1 MSIINLMNQ
10 NSEKYRNKYAI
21 IDDNNSSKITF
32 DEFERDT
39 EIIADYLSEKGLK
52 SGDTILIFVP
62 MSIALYELMA
72 SFFRLG
78 IAVIFVDP
86 HAGLNYI
93 NMCCK
98 LIRPTAIIA
107 SRLNLLIFHSSSEIR
122 KISKK
127 ITLEKIIKIK
137 RIKES
142 YQNID
147 NENNLSELAK
157 LPALITFTS
166 GTTGIPKIIVRT
178 QEFLLEQHKSIEKSL
193 NVSCD
198 WTMMTSLPIFLL
210 SHIATGMTVI
220 IPKGKW
226 REPKNIN
233 SEDIYRQILFYGCDT
248 IVASPILIDKLSKYL
263 LNDKIVKRIFMG
275 GSAVLPNK
283 IIEYK
288 KIKDVDINIIYGASE
303 AEPISECNIKE
314 IDDEKIFDMLDGKGL
329 YVGKFVDSIK
339 YKVIRSDT
347 DLVSILS
354 DNQEGELIVS
364 GKHVLKGYLNGI
376 GDKENKITI
385 DDEIWHRTG
394 DYGYVVDGQFW
405 LLGKVKSII
414 RINDRII
421 SPFSIEARLSV
432 NEEIEKSTVIEYVGK
447 VYIVIQLKSKIL
459 KLSREYE
466 KKIRDQLENIG
477 KHQIILVKEIPTE
490 KRHSSKI
497 NREKLLEI
505 LKKRV
510 VRQYICDKIIKK

>member
-1 MSIINLMNQ
+1 
-10 NSEKYRNKYAI
+10 
-21 IDDNNSSKITF
+21 
-32 DEFERDT
+32 
-39 EIIADYLSEKGLK
+39 
-52 SGDTILIFVP
+52 
-62 MSIALYELMA
+62 
-72 SFFRLG
+72 
-78 IAVIFVDP
+78 
-86 HAGLNYI
+86 
-93 NMCCK
+93 
-98 LIRPTAIIA
+98 
-107 SRLNLLIFHSSSEIR
+107 
-122 KISKK
+122 
-127 ITLEKIIKIK
+127 
-137 RIKES
+137 
-142 YQNID
+142 
-147 NENNLSELAK
+147 
-157 LPALITFTS
+157 
-166 GTTGIPKIIVRT
+166 
-178 QEFLLEQHKSIEKSL
+178 
-193 NVSCD
+193 
-198 WTMMTSLPIFLL
+198 
-210 SHIATGMTVI
+210 
-220 IPKGKW
+220 
-226 REPKNIN
+226 
-233 SEDIYRQILFYGCDT
+233 
-248 IVASPILIDKLSKYL
+248 
-263 LNDKIVKRIFMG
+263 MG

-288 KIKDVDINIIYGASE
+288 KIKDIDINIIYGASE

-347 DLVSILS
+347 DLVSVLS
-354 DNQEGELIVS
+354 DNEEGELIVS

-477 KHQIILVKEIPTE
+477 EYQIILVKEIPTE

-505 LKKRV
+505 LKKR
-510 VRQYICDKIIKK
+510 I